1 VNARIPSKLPRQEE
15 NPSATSSEK
24 MDQKPL
30 FNEKLTATN
39 QIGKKEES
47 QNSYLVADFGGQV

>member
-1 VNARIPSKLPRQEE
+1 VNACIPSTLPRQEE

-24 MDQKPL
+24 MEEKPL

-39 QIGKKEES
+39 QIGKKEE
-47 QNSYLVADFGGQV
+47 